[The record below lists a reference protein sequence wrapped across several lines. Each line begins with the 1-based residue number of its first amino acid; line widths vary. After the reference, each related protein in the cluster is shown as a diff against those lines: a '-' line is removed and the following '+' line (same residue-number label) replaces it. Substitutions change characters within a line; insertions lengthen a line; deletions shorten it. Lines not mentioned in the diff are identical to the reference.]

1 MYRNIDVYYILRQV
15 RKHDLHY
22 LATLQSAQC
31 SMSALSLLSLQ
42 LSLSIILT
50 ATDLRDGV
58 FRPDLVNISDIK
70 MTGDQY
76 IHTGM
81 ILTNVQGKTKHFQNN
96 LTVEFQMV
104 DKISKIVLQFK
115 RMLHSLFLYSKGTPL
130 HFIFL
135 TDEESLETIK
145 NCFKQEIGKY
155 LSESI
160 IYSLSWRNKDT
171 IFKFPK
177 LDVEFV
183 DIDSVTTPNR
193 EEIERLKEQYG
204 HHPKPGTVF
213 KPLGDDGPGFVQSY
227 KGSPFHS
234 HLLFNKLVHEFGP
247 HPHNL

>member
-1 MYRNIDVYYILRQV
+1 MYYILRQV

-42 LSLSIILT
+42 LSLSIVLT

-183 DIDSVTTPNR
+183 DIDSVTSPNR
-193 EEIERLKEQYG
+193 EDIERLKHQYG
-204 HHPKPGTVF
+204 SCYSLVINPLSRSDLGELYNHFKLFSGFQVVSVATDHTVITASDS
-213 KPLGDDGPGFVQSY
+213 K
-227 KGSPFHS
+227 
-234 HLLFNKLVHEFGP
+234 KLHFP
-247 HPHNL
+247 IS